1 VEGHDKRIVV
11 SRRPVLCHC
20 RLRCTYHVWFHIW
33 LKPQYSSG
41 EYVSH
46 QKSFKR
52 QYISRYVLEDSEEIA
67 FDSNHVLAMRLAFN
81 LYLLSLCFAPSLV
94 LV

>member
-1 VEGHDKRIVV
+1 VEGHDKSIVV

-20 RLRCTYHVWFHIW
+20 RWRCTYHVYFYIW
-33 LKPQYSSG
+33 CNPQYLSG

-46 QKSFKR
+46 QKRFKR
-52 QYISRYVLEDSEEIA
+52 QYISRCVLGDPEEIA
-67 FDSNHVLAMRLAFN
+67 FDSNHVLATRLAFN